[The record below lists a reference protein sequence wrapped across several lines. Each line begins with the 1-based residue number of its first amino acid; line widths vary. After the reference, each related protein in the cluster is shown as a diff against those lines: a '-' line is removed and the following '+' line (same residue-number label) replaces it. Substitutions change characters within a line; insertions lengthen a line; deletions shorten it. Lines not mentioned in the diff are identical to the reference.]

1 MAVLVLEGSF
11 CLSWDPGTVTA
22 QAQVLTSLA
31 SLPAV
36 SWAWVWALDS
46 WLTGELK
53 SPGDAPGL
61 GCTDPS
67 RLILARIICH
77 LKSSLRAT
85 GLGGQSGRTVH
96 TARTGDPTARAHLLT
111 EDGLG
116 CSESRVRVKAEESVP
131 PMGSAPSPSL
141 RLFYRCS
148 LMGLL
153 PETRPTSPHFSP
165 NTPLSHQES
174 GHKIKYPDFI
184 WLFILEDGGGH
195 IWCVQRSLLMG
206 VQRNQCGA
214 GE

>member
-1 MAVLVLEGSF
+1 MAVLVPEGSF

-22 QAQVLTSLA
+22 QALVLTSLA

-36 SWAWVWALDS
+36 SWAWLWALDS
-46 WLTGELK
+46 WLTIELK

-61 GCTDPS
+61 GRTDPS
-67 RLILARIICH
+67 GLILARIICH
-77 LKSSLRAT
+77 PKTSLGAT
-85 GLGGQSGRTVH
+85 GLGGQSGRAVH

-116 CSESRVRVKAEESVP
+116 CFDSRVRVKAEEAVP
-131 PMGSAPSPSL
+131 PMRSAFSL
-141 RLFYRCS
+141 RLFYRCR

-174 GHKIKYPDFI
+174 GHKTKYPDFI
-184 WLFILEDGGGH
+184 WLFILENDGGH
-195 IWCVQRSLLMG
+195 I
-206 VQRNQCGA
+206 
-214 GE
+214 